1 MFTVFTFLMKY
12 IHLFGQYDNNPPC
25 LILPPGMLSKMYEL
39 MYDMWNGMELSIL
52 HYQSHL
58 NSHIELRFKMAA
70 ISSSEKATCKKGSFN
85 VRGNENKKTHS
96 QGFL

>member
-39 MYDMWNGMELSIL
+39 MYDMLEFLYRGKWQRKICGMEWNYLSYITNHTLIL
-52 HYQSHL
+52 
-58 NSHIELRFKMAA
+58 SHIELRFKMAA
-70 ISSSEKATCKKGSFN
+70 ISSSEKATCKKGSF
-85 VRGNENKKTHS
+85 
-96 QGFL
+96 